1 MRLLGYAL
9 ILLIL
14 PALRV
19 LGSELT
25 VADINFSLAVFSK
38 NLTQQSVAQIFQDS
52 RGTLW
57 FVTQEG
63 LNRYNG
69 HELENYRYSA
79 ANSKSLTSDSVTGIA
94 EDLDGDL
101 WISTLGGGLNKYNPI
116 TNNFSAIYSDAENP
130 NSLYS
135 NDVYSLFVDARGDL
149 WVGHLNGFSVYN
161 HASQSFTHYISNS
174 IDIPY
179 LGEVSGFT
187 QSPDG
192 SIWAATQSSGLLHIE
207 PTSHRISVYSHKP
220 GDDSTISSNSLARVT
235 TDRQGRVWLASRE
248 SGVSIFDPKTKKA
261 INFQHSTLDNASLS
275 SNRTYDVYEDLKGQ
289 IWIGTYE
296 GLNLYNPR
304 HNNFIRYT
312 RQNTDLPA
320 DQIFS
325 IYQSKEGKYWI
336 GTIFGLASGTK
347 SLFPKFDAL
356 KGQLSSNS
364 VNAFGET
371 SDGSLWI
378 GTDNGLNRLTPGSTR
393 FSWINEYTEPS
404 ISSAIVMSLYG
415 EGRFL
420 WVGTYDS
427 GLNKIDVLQ
436 NSSVS
441 VYRHSPLDKNSIGAN
456 GITSIL
462 RLSNQTLLIGT
473 YGGGLSVYNE
483 IEESFTNLTHDPND
497 SSTISNDMV
506 LAIYEDSMGMVWIGT
521 ENGLNRFFPEA
532 MKFKS
537 FHTERNNPHSL
548 SSDMVWA
555 FHEDEKQSLWIG
567 TAGGGLNRWDL
578 PDRRSSRAKFHQYTE
593 SNSLPSSNI
602 YGIQIDSDGHL
613 WLSHNRGVTKFNP
626 ENSES
631 RQYGVRDGLQDSEFN
646 MGASFKSEEGVIFFG
661 GNQGFNTIDPELL
674 EEERSPPSISISS
687 IKVMNERKEFDSP
700 YYSLDNITLGYQD
713 RMLTVEFFAADYSNP
728 DLVTYAYKLEG
739 INPDW
744 VISPDARIASF
755 TTLPP
760 GEYDLK
766 LAAASPDGIWN
777 WSGFNVPVIVK
788 PPPWRSPLAY
798 FTYMFMAFLALAVF
812 VRQQKKAQELTLIR
826 QRELENKVS
835 ERTAELQSARRA
847 AEEANEAKSNFLA
860 TMSHEIRTPM
870 HGMIGMTELLLHT
883 ELSDQQQQFAKA
895 AHRSGESLLNLI
907 NEILDFSK
915 IEASKVELENIEFSL
930 VDVIDEVCYLQAE
943 PASRKGLAINNI
955 YHRSTPEIVIGDP
968 TKLRQV
974 VMNLL
979 SNSIKFT
986 HEGEVNVKVSPTP
999 ESIHREN
1006 VVVNITVEDTGIG
1019 MDEATQVQVFEAF
1032 TQADASTTREYGGTG
1047 LGLSI
1052 SRKYIE
1058 LMDGV
1063 INVQSSP
1070 GNGTKITIS
1079 VPLVSG
1085 AKREERKTK
1094 TNSGKAYIV
1103 CSNITCFEMIVGHL
1117 ELLNIEIARVDKV
1130 GEFSPEISS
1139 NDFYVIDLD
1148 HNSDTIDLLRQKG
1161 NNPNVILLRSFG
1173 DRVDVEYHENWKS
1186 ITKPIVSKNL
1196 ESVVFELIG
1205 FIEPKTEAAYKNNV
1219 VTSPEK
1225 KRILIAEDV
1234 ETNQKILVEMI
1245 QMLGHVTSVA
1255 DNGSIAVE
1263 KFKNQAFDLIFMDCQ
1278 MPLMDGYA
1286 ATRKIRQ
1293 IEDSL
1298 DRESIPIIA
1307 LTAGF
1312 NKEDRK
1318 KCIQAGMDFYLTKPF
1333 SIADIKG
1340 VLREYAKTGKKQEGE
1355 IPPPNDEKENNAN
1368 ATFTNKNNDEVM
1380 NFSAVESIKEIER
1393 QTGNIILPDIFN
1405 GFKDQMNEKLDQLCQ
1420 LVDSSDQ
1427 IELSKAAHAIK
1438 SMSAN
1443 IGAEKV
1449 RSLSAQIE
1457 SDAKNNQKVNLELSI
1472 SELSAAHT
1480 EFCDLF
1486 SDVYLQQ

>member
-1 MRLLGYAL
+1 MRSIGYAL
-9 ILLIL
+9 IFLLL

-19 LGSELT
+19 FGSELT

-79 ANSKSLTSDSVTGIA
+79 TDSSSLTSDNVTGIA

-101 WISTLGGGLNKYNPI
+101 WISTLGGGLDKYNPI
-116 TNNFSAIYSDAENP
+116 TNNFSAIYSDPENP
-130 NSLYS
+130 NSLFS
-135 NDVYSLFVDARGDL
+135 NDIYSLFIASNGDIWL
-149 WVGHLNGFSVYN
+149 GHLNGFSVYTHEN
-161 HASQSFTHYISNS
+161 ERFRHYISNS
-174 IDIPY
+174 VDIPY

-187 QSPDG
+187 QTPDG
-192 SIWAATQSSGLLHIE
+192 SIWAATQSSGLLRIE
-207 PTSHRISVYSHKP
+207 PTSHRISVYVHKS
-220 GDDSTISSNSLARVT
+220 DDNSTISSNSLARVT
-235 TDRQGRVWLASRE
+235 TDRQGRIWLASRE
-248 SGVSIFDPKTKKA
+248 SGVSLFDPKTEKA
-261 INFQHSTLDNASLS
+261 INFKHSPLDNASLS

-289 IWIGTYE
+289 IWVGTYE

-325 IYQSKEGKYWI
+325 VYQSKEGKYWI
-336 GTIFGLASGTK
+336 GTIFGLASGNK
-347 SLFPKFDAL
+347 SLFPKFDSL

-378 GTDNGLNRLTPGSTR
+378 GTDNGLNRLVPGSTR
-393 FSWINEYTEPS
+393 FTWINEYTEPS

-427 GLNKIDVLQ
+427 GLNKLDVLK
-436 NSSVS
+436 NTSVS
-441 VYRHSPLDKNSIGAN
+441 IFRHSPLDSNSIGAN

-462 RLSNQTLLIGT
+462 RLSNQQLLIGT

-483 IEESFTNLTHDPND
+483 NEGFFTNLTHNPND
-497 SSTISNDMV
+497 KSTISNDMV
-506 LAIYEDSMGMVWIGT
+506 LAIYEDSTGIVWVGT

-532 MKFKS
+532 MKFRR
-537 FHTERNNPHSL
+537 FHTERNNPNSL

-555 FHEDEKQSLWIG
+555 FHEDEKQRLWIG

-578 PDRRSSRAKFHQYTE
+578 ADRQSSRAYFHQYSET
-593 SNSLPSSNI
+593 NSLPSSNI
-602 YGIQIDSDGHL
+602 YGIQMDSDGFL
-613 WLSHNRGVTKFNP
+613 WLSHNRGVTKFDP
-626 ENSES
+626 EDLKS

-646 MGASFKSEEGVIFFG
+646 MGASFKSEDGVIFFG

-674 EEERSPPSISISS
+674 EEERSPPSISISN
-687 IKVMNERKEFDSP
+687 IKVMNERKEFESP
-700 YYSLDNITLGYQD
+700 YYSLDKIVLGYQD

-728 DLVTYAYKLEG
+728 DLITYAYKLEG

-744 VISPDARIASF
+744 VISPDSRIASF

-777 WSGFNVPVIVK
+777 WSGVNVPIIVR
-788 PPPWRSPLAY
+788 PPPWKSPFAY
-798 FTYMFMAFLALAVF
+798 LLYVFMALIALALF
-812 VRQQKKAQELTLIR
+812 INQQKKAQKLALLR
-826 QRELENKVS
+826 QKELETKVS
-835 ERTAELQSARRA
+835 ERTSELQAARRA

-883 ELSDQQQQFAKA
+883 ELNDQQQQFAKA

-930 VDVIDEVCYLQAE
+930 VDLIDEVCYLQAE
-943 PASRKGLAINNI
+943 PASRKGLSLNNI
-955 YHRSTPEIVIGDP
+955 YNKTTPDTVSGDP

-986 HEGEVNVKVSPTP
+986 HEGEVNVRVSSFFEDTDP
-999 ESIHREN
+999 EK
-1006 VVVNITVEDTGIG
+1006 VVVNITVEDSGIG
-1019 MDEATQVQVFEAF
+1019 MDEATQVQVFDAF

-1058 LMDGV
+1058 LMNGEID
-1063 INVQSSP
+1063 VQSLL
-1070 GNGTKITIS
+1070 GKGTKITVS
-1079 VPLVSG
+1079 VPLV
-1085 AKREERKTK
+1085 
-1094 TNSGKAYIV
+1094 TNKKQESRHILNGHSKAYVV
-1103 CSNITCFEMIVGHL
+1103 CSNTTSHEMIIGHL
-1117 ELLNIEIARVDKV
+1117 ERFEIEAEIVDPIT
-1130 GEFSPEISS
+1130 GFIPRISK
-1139 NDFYVIDLD
+1139 NDFYVVDLDHDSATMDVLKHKSPSSKVIIVRSFGGIDLD
-1148 HNSDTIDLLRQKG
+1148 DDHK
-1161 NNPNVILLRSFG
+1161 
-1173 DRVDVEYHENWKS
+1173 NWKT

-1196 ESVVFELIG
+1196 KTALVELGTSIESIPQVLDTANLVS
-1205 FIEPKTEAAYKNNV
+1205 EPDKHH
-1219 VTSPEK
+1219 
-1225 KRILIAEDV
+1225 ILIAEDV

-1245 QMLGHVTSVA
+1245 QMIGHATHVA
-1255 DNGSIAVE
+1255 NNGLIAVE
-1263 KFKNQAFDLIFMDCQ
+1263 KFKQQNFDLIFMDCQ
-1278 MPLMDGYA
+1278 MPAMDGYS
-1286 ATRKIRQ
+1286 ATREIRR
-1293 IEDSL
+1293 IEKSEN
-1298 DRESIPIIA
+1298 REPTPIIA

-1312 NKEDRK
+1312 NKEDET
-1318 KCIQAGMDFYLTKPF
+1318 KCMQAGMDYYLTKPF
-1333 SIADIKG
+1333 SISDIKG
-1340 VLREYAKTGKKQEGE
+1340 VLRKYIKGIKKPDISKLQEYSEPIRDLDVKS
-1355 IPPPNDEKENNAN
+1355 IID
-1368 ATFTNKNNDEVM
+1368 NKDDVM
-1380 NFSAVESIKEIER
+1380 NSSAIENIKEIER
-1393 QTGNIILPDIFN
+1393 QTGKSILPDIFN
-1405 GFKDQMNEKLDQLCQ
+1405 GFREQMNEKLEQLEN
-1420 LVDSSDQ
+1420 S
-1427 IELSKAAHAIK
+1427 
-1438 SMSAN
+1438 
-1443 IGAEKV
+1443 
-1449 RSLSAQIE
+1449 
-1457 SDAKNNQKVNLELSI
+1457 
-1472 SELSAAHT
+1472 
-1480 EFCDLF
+1480 
-1486 SDVYLQQ
+1486 